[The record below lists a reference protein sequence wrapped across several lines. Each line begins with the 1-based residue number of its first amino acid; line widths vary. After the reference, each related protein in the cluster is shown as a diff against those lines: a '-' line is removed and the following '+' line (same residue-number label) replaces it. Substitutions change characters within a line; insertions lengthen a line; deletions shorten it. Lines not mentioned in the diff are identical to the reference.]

1 MKPASRRNFKL
12 ILAAAAVSAIITS
25 CTSNLA
31 SNAWLLLTDR
41 SNFIPAESSIFFFD
55 PYVIDSGSGGYWHY
69 GKDRKYYY
77 HFTYEPAVPY
87 LYIPIDNKCPHF
99 DRENFRTWCNAGKG
113 KPR

>member
-1 MKPASRRNFKL
+1 MNRASRRNLKL
-12 ILAAAAVSAIITS
+12 ILAALAVSAVMTS

-41 SNFIPAESSIFFFD
+41 HNFIPAESSIFFFD

-77 HFTYEPAVPY
+77 HFTYDPAAPY
-87 LYIPIDNKCPHF
+87 LYIPIDNTCPHF
-99 DRENFRTWCNAGKG
+99 NREDISTWCSA
-113 KPR
+113 KPGQPR